1 MMLEPLRS
9 TLPSIRRLRDE
20 MDRLFGSMLEGR
32 WDWDSDWAGFF
43 GFGAFPAMNVW
54 ETDQAV
60 TVEVEV
66 PGVALSDLD
75 VQVVGNELTIRGE
88 RKEEHVKDGVYHRRE
103 RSAAKFTRTI
113 ELPVPVDESKV
124 EASLKD
130 GVLTVTLP
138 KAEAAKPRKIAIKGA

>member
-1 MMLEPLRS
+1 MMLEPFRS
-9 TLPSIRRLRDE
+9 TLPAIRRLRDE
-20 MDRLFGSMLEGR
+20 MDRLFGGMLEGR
-32 WDWDSDWAGFF
+32 WDWDGEWAGFL
-43 GFGAFPAMNVW
+43 GAGVFPAMNVW

-60 TVEVEV
+60 VAEVEV
-66 PGVALSDLD
+66 PGVAQSDLD

-88 RKEEHVKDGVYHRRE
+88 RKEDHLKDSVYHRRE
-103 RSAAKFTRTI
+103 RPAAKFTRTI

-138 KAEAAKPRKIAIKGA
+138 KAEAAKPRRIAIRGS